1 MNILLATA
9 EISPIAKS
17 GGMADVTSYLTSE
30 WSDLGHNV
38 ISVMPAYKFIDYDK
52 FNIIKTDISFEVPMG
67 FRNETANVYKTTL
80 AGSDAIIYL
89 IGHDEFFD
97 SEYLYGNK
105 LEDDND
111 DRRFLFFSKAI
122 PELCKVINYKPEI
135 VNCHDYLTAFLI
147 PILKTQYKKDD
158 LFKNVG
164 TVFTIHN
171 LSYQGRFDKYRVLS
185 FTGMKYSEFD
195 VGSWF
200 EHEGKV
206 NFMKTGIMYADKI
219 VTVSPTYSEEIKQ
232 AYYSEGL
239 QDAINSRLRDIV
251 GILNGV
257 DYNLWGPEHDIYIS
271 KNYTE
276 NNLDIKAEL
285 KKEYLTKAGIPEKKH
300 HLPLISMI
308 TKLKDQKGIDLV
320 AKKIYKLM
328 NSNKFIFAVLGAGEE
343 QYEEMLSETKSNF
356 PNNIIVDFSF
366 DEKQTHILLAA
377 TDFLLMPSKYEPC
390 GLTQMYALRYGT
402 VPIVRSTGG
411 LADTIKEYS
420 TEKQRGTGITF
431 PHYNR
436 DEMENA
442 INKAL
447 SIYNSDIHY
456 NQIRNNGM
464 AKNYSSLKSAKK
476 YISLFK
482 EVIDEMN

>member
-30 WSDLGHNV
+30 WSNLGHEV
-38 ISVMPAYKFIDYDK
+38 ISVIPAYKFIDYNK
-52 FNIIKTDISFEVPMG
+52 HNIQKTDITFDVPMG
-67 FRNETANVYKTTL
+67 FRTETATVFKTNNTT
-80 AGSDAIIYL
+80 SDATIYL

-97 SEYLYGNK
+97 SKYLYGDK
-105 LEDDND
+105 IEDDND

-122 PELCKVINYKPEI
+122 PELCKALNFKPDI

-147 PILKTQYKKDD
+147 PILKTQYKDD
-158 LFKNVG
+158 ELFKNVA

-171 LSYQGRFDKYRVLS
+171 LSYQGKFDKFRVMS

-200 EHEGKV
+200 EHEGSV

-219 VTVSPTYSEEIKQ
+219 VTVSPTYSEEIKKP
-232 AYYSEGL
+232 YYSEGM

-257 DYNLWGPEHDIYIS
+257 DYNLWDPKDDIHIF
-271 KNYTE
+271 KNYDE
-276 NNLDIKAEL
+276 NSLVNKKAL
-285 KKEYLTKAGIPEKKH
+285 KIDYLSRAGIPERKH
-300 HLPLISMI
+300 HLPLVSMI

-320 AKKIYKLM
+320 AKKIYKFM
-328 NSNKFIFAVLGAGEE
+328 KSNKFIFAVLGAGEE
-343 QYEEMLSETKSNF
+343 QYEEMLRETKSNF
-356 PNNIIVDFSF
+356 PDNMIIDYNFN
-366 DEKQTHILLAA
+366 ENQTHILIAA
-377 TDFLLMPSKYEPC
+377 SDFLLMPSKFEPC
-390 GLTQMYALRYGT
+390 GLSQMYALKYGT

-411 LADTIKEYS
+411 LVDTIKDYS
-420 TEKQRGTGITF
+420 TEKQKGTGITF

-436 DEMENA
+436 DEMEQA
-442 INKAL
+442 ILKAI
-447 SIYNSDIHY
+447 SIYY
-456 NQIRNNGM
+456 
-464 AKNYSSLKSAKK
+464 
-476 YISLFK
+476 
-482 EVIDEMN
+482 

>member
-38 ISVMPAYKFIDYDK
+38 ISVMPAYKFIDYAK
-52 FNIIKTDISFEVPMG
+52 FNIQKTNISFEVPMG
-67 FRNETANVYKTTL
+67 FRNETATVYKTNIV
-80 AGSDAIIYL
+80 GSGATIYL
-89 IGHDEFFD
+89 VGHDELFD

-122 PELCKVINYKPEI
+122 PELCKAINFKPDI

-147 PILKTQYKKDD
+147 PILKTQYKGEE
-158 LFKNVG
+158 LFKDVR

-171 LSYQGRFDKYRVLS
+171 LSYQGKFDKYRVLS

-200 EHEGKV
+200 EHEGNV

-219 VTVSPTYSEEIKQ
+219 VTVSPTYSEEIKNT
-232 AYYSEGL
+232 YYSEGM

-257 DYNLWGPEHDIYIS
+257 DYNLWGPEDDIYIS
-271 KNYTE
+271 QNYTSDTLE
-276 NNLDIKAEL
+276 KKSEL
-285 KKEYLTKAGIPEKKH
+285 KKEYLIKAGIPEKKH

-328 NSNKFIFAVLGAGEE
+328 KSNKFIFAVLGAGEE
-343 QYEEMLSETKSNF
+343 QYEEMLTETKFSFPENF
-356 PNNIIVDFSF
+356 IVDFQF
-366 DEKQTHILLAA
+366 DEKNTHILLAA
-377 TDFLLMPSKYEPC
+377 SDFLLMPSKYEPC
-390 GLTQMYALRYGT
+390 GLTQMYSLRYGT
-402 VPIVRSTGG
+402 VPIVRLTGG
-411 LADTIKEYS
+411 LADTITDYS
-420 TEKQRGTGITF
+420 TEKQKGTGVTF

-436 DEMENA
+436 DEMEQA
-442 INKAL
+442 IKKAI
-447 SIYNSDIHY
+447 SIYHSEIHY
-456 NQIRNNGM
+456 NKIRKNGM
-464 AKNYSSLKSAKK
+464 SKNYSSLKSAKK